1 MQQNPFLAILTRLG
15 TFVLVM
21 VVLSIMIFVL
31 ARVVPGDP
39 ARMALGPTATPEQV
53 SALRTEMGLDDSLPV
68 QYVSYMGRALQGDLG
83 MSLLSQRPVTADLGQ
98 TVPATVEL
106 VLVAVIIMFA
116 VAIPLGVMTAHFRD
130 RWVDHVGRLFSL
142 VGVTIPSFLFAISL
156 QLLAARYFGD
166 WPIIGRMDH
175 GLGFAGGPT
184 GLMLVDSLLAAR
196 IDVFVSALQHLA
208 LPAVALSMAGIGQIT
223 RITRSAMLENRRK
236 DHVLTLQS
244 FGVPERVIIFRYLLK
259 LSSIAPLTIMG
270 LEFASLIGNAF
281 VIEMVF
287 SWGGFASY
295 GLNAI
300 LQKDLNAVTA
310 VVLVSGL
317 FFIVANLIVDV
328 LIAIIDPRMRRK
340 EAR

>member
-1 MQQNPFLAILTRLG
+1 MQQNTLIAILTRLG
-15 TFVLVM
+15 AFVLVM
-21 VVLSIMIFVL
+21 IALSVMIFVL

-39 ARMALGPTATPEQV
+39 ARMALGPAAAPEQV
-53 SALRTEMGLDDSLPV
+53 AALRVQMGLDDPLIT
-68 QYVSYMGRALQGDLG
+68 QYAHYMGRALQGDLG
-83 MSLLSQRPVTADLGQ
+83 MSLVSQRPVTTDLAQ

-106 VLVAVIIMFA
+106 VLVAVLIMFA
-116 VAIPLGVMTAHFRD
+116 VAIPLGVLTAHFRD
-130 RWVDHVGRLFSL
+130 RWIDHLGRVLSL
-142 VGVTIPSFLFAISL
+142 TGVTIPSFLFAITL
-156 QLLAARYFGD
+156 QLVAAKYLD
-166 WPIIGRMDH
+166 NWPIIGRVDTS
-175 GLGFAGGPT
+175 LGWRGGPT
-184 GLMLVDSLLAAR
+184 GFVLIDSLLAGR
-196 IDVFVSALQHLA
+196 GDVFLSALQHLA
-208 LPAVALSMAGIGQIT
+208 LPALALSTAGIGQIT
-223 RITRSAMLENRRK
+223 RITRSAMLENQRK
-236 DHVLTLQS
+236 DHVLTLKS

-287 SWGGFASY
+287 AWGGFASY

-328 LIAIIDPRMRRK
+328 LIAILDPRMRRK

>member
-1 MQQNPFLAILTRLG
+1 MQQHPLVAILIRLG

-21 VVLSIMIFVL
+21 IALSIMIFVL

-39 ARMALGPTATPEQV
+39 ARLALGPAATQEQV
-53 SALRTEMGLDDSLPV
+53 AALSSQMGLDRPLIV
-68 QYVSYMGRALQGDLG
+68 QYLGYMARALTGDFG
-83 MSLLSQRPVTADLGQ
+83 MSLVSQRPVARDLAE

-106 VLVAVIIMFA
+106 VLAATVIMFLVAV
-116 VAIPLGVMTAHFRD
+116 PLGVLTAQYRD
-130 RWVDHVGRLFSL
+130 RLFDHVGRVLSL
-142 VGVTIPSFLFAISL
+142 VGVTIPSFLFAITL
-156 QLLAARYFGD
+156 QLLAARWLPD
-166 WPIIGRMDH
+166 WPIIGRIDH
-175 GLGFAGGPT
+175 SLNWQGGPT
-184 GLMLVDSLLAAR
+184 GLLLVDGLLAGR
-196 IDVFVSALQHLA
+196 FDVVANAAAHLA
-208 LPAVALSMAGIGQIT
+208 LPALALSMAGIGQVM
-223 RITRSAMLENRRK
+223 RITRSAMIENQRK
-236 DHVLTLQS
+236 DHVLTLRS
-244 FGVPERVIIFRYLLK
+244 FGVPERVIVFRYLLK

-300 LQKDLNAVTA
+300 LHKDLNAVTA
-310 VVLVSGL
+310 VVLVAGL

-328 LIAIIDPRMRRK
+328 LIAMLDPRLRRK